1 MIYKHRLTA
10 IHLHL
15 ESDITDLGDY
25 LLRSGGTMLG
35 DLNMENNNIK
45 SIGGP
50 TYDALVIGDGTPVP
64 NNDLVQIVRTFNINS
79 NGHGFEDRTLFSPTD
94 GARAYA
100 SYDTLAESAGTQNID
115 HMVGLES
122 RIIHGSSGTID
133 SLIGFMSFLLTN
145 NGGTATDLI
154 HFNVATDAIGT
165 GDVTNQYGLKIA
177 NLEKGTNNW
186 AIHTG
191 TGLVHFGDKVDVN
204 DDLEVSGDVK
214 ISGSISQPI
223 KYVSNGYV
231 ILPSDHTL
239 LCNTDSIVNIL
250 LPSASA
256 NPGKVYYVKNALATT
271 CMVNPDT
278 GDTIDNLISLPLNNL
293 DGAILQSDGVNIW
306 HIIASNK

>member
-1 MIYKHRLTA
+1 
-10 IHLHL
+10 
-15 ESDITDLGDY
+15 
-25 LLRSGGTMLG
+25 
-35 DLNMENNNIK
+35 
-45 SIGGP
+45 
-50 TYDALVIGDGTPVP
+50 
-64 NNDLVQIVRTFNINS
+64 
-79 NGHGFEDRTLFSPTD
+79 
-94 GARAYA
+94 
-100 SYDTLAESAGTQNID
+100 
-115 HMVGLES
+115 
-122 RIIHGSSGTID
+122 
-133 SLIGFMSFLLTN
+133 
-145 NGGTATDLI
+145 
-154 HFNVATDAIGT
+154 
-165 GDVTNQYGLKIA
+165 
-177 NLEKGTNNW
+177 
-186 AIHTG
+186 
-191 TGLVHFGDKVDVN
+191 
-204 DDLEVSGDVK
+204 LEVSGDVK